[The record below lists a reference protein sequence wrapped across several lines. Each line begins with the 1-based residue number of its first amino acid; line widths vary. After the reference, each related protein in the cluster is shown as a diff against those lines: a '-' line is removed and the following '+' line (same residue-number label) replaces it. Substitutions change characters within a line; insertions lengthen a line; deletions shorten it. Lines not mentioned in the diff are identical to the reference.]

1 MSKRTV
7 FDHLT
12 EQLDS
17 VVKGRRYIISKIG
30 KLKESVM
37 DLQDSVANS
46 SGGGA
51 GMGSLVGDLKTFMQ
65 QTIGTLGQLK
75 TSFNKLNNVVN
86 SLSNQ
91 VQQLKSSVV
100 SAPAAKAAS
109 SPAPAPRASPAPQQQ
124 AAAPKSNPPPES
136 AAAPQQQAAPAGG
149 GGKKSGIHTA
159 LERILG
165 NAKSGAPSEKIGQM
179 LDALRTS
186 ISKSDP
192 LSPILFELSMEAGKL
207 KSLGDK
213 PVEGGNL
220 SGLETKVE
228 KWKSKV

>member
-86 SLSNQ
+86 SLSSQ
-91 VQQLKSSVV
+91 VQQLKSSGV
-100 SAPAAKAAS
+100 SAPAAKAS
-109 SPAPAPRASPAPQQQ
+109 SPAPAKSAPAPKPQAQASP
-124 AAAPKSNPPPES
+124 APKSNPPPAS
-136 AAAPQQQAAPAGG
+136 SPAPQ
-149 GGKKSGIHTA
+149 KK
-159 LERILG
+159 
-165 NAKSGAPSEKIGQM
+165 
-179 LDALRTS
+179 
-186 ISKSDP
+186 
-192 LSPILFELSMEAGKL
+192 
-207 KSLGDK
+207 
-213 PVEGGNL
+213 
-220 SGLETKVE
+220 
-228 KWKSKV
+228 